1 MMEHTNKYCKLATWN
16 LCLGLMNKKD
26 IVSRIIM
33 EEEIDIC
40 VLQEIDVPP
49 DIDAG
54 LLSFKGYSLLIDNN
68 HVKART
74 GIYIK
79 NKKTPCDTFR

>member
-1 MMEHTNKYCKLATWN
+1 
-16 LCLGLMNKKD
+16 MNKKD

-33 EEEIDIC
+33 KEEIDIC

-54 LLSFKGYSLLIDNN
+54 LLSFKDISMNIGDLLKSSD
-68 HVKART
+68 
-74 GIYIK
+74 Y
-79 NKKTPCDTFR
+79 